1 MEQRS
6 STRRVWLPPILDL
19 LCICGFILVG
29 SVEHNIN
36 DGIGWFLKVLW
47 PLAVGWY
54 AIALVTKLYTSTDR
68 IWGRLAVT
76 LAGGTLIGLVLR
88 EVGTDRRSSLI
99 FTAVFVA
106 WMILTAFGWRFVAR
120 LWVMRRARRQRV
132 ARAM

>member
-1 MEQRS
+1 MT
-6 STRRVWLPPILDL
+6 TRRIWVAPVLDL

-54 AIALVTKLYTSTDR
+54 AIALVTKLYTSTER
-68 IWGRLAVT
+68 IWGRLAIT
-76 LAGGTLIGLVLR
+76 LAGGTAIALVLR
-88 EVGTDRRSSLI
+88 EAFTDRRSSLI
-99 FTAVFVA
+99 FTAVFVG
-106 WMILTAFGWRFVAR
+106 WMILTAFGWRFVAT
-120 LWVMRRARRQRV
+120 LGKMRRTRRQRV